1 MILKNPDIFVTICE
15 HSVVA
20 AMKTSDINAGAT
32 RWLEKNDLKL
42 PGAPDYNSSERDD
55 RKEPV
60 MKAVMKAFL
69 PVVALMFVLN
79 GCQAMTGE
87 TLGEHI
93 DDTTITTSV
102 KTKLAAEKGATLTRI
117 QVDTD
122 RGVVQLSGVVDSAA
136 EKARAEQIARGVSG
150 VKSVKNNLQT
160 R

>member
-1 MILKNPDIFVTICE
+1 MR
-15 HSVVA
+15 
-20 AMKTSDINAGAT
+20 AM
-32 RWLEKNDLKL
+32 
-42 PGAPDYNSSERDD
+42 
-55 RKEPV
+55 
-60 MKAVMKAFL
+60 MKAFL

-93 DDTTITTSV
+93 DDTTITSTV
-102 KTKLAAEKGATLTRI
+102 KTRLASEKGATLTRI

-136 EKARAEQIARGVSG
+136 ERTRAEQIARGVSG